1 MKIIDLYNNI
11 KDKIFTIGKKSE
23 PEWCKECQR
32 TKEKAIQEQL
42 EIGHVCSSNK
52 CAYKQEIEN
61 RIKTKTPELI
71 LFSTDKNQILK
82 GESIRVDWNVKFAK
96 KCLLQSKVVNSNDY
110 LLIQP
115 LQSQKIFLEVESYN
129 GTFYH
134 DDIPITVFSP
144 PELTI
149 TISNSEII
157 QGSEVKLSWLAKNSL
172 QVSFVLDNI
181 EHKVNSQGY
190 YVFKPLNDID
200 IDFLVLG
207 HLGSKLKESKSVK
220 VYSPAELLDFSVNSN
235 SFIENDIVVF
245 TYDAANFTKVL
256 LSGPSIN
263 GSIDISDK
271 KQIEISCFIANN
283 HTTKQTYYLEVFDK
297 LNNPLPKKSIDIIV
311 YPQPQIEHFSI
322 SRNKILYGDE
332 IELSWK
338 VRNFNKIVLRTDI
351 SETEV
356 TPLSSSKIKPQNT
369 GKYKLVVESLG
380 GLKNI
385 ESAEQSLEVFFYVE
399 LDFSSDKNHTIQTVP
414 VNLKWNVRHATE
426 VYLEVRENSLSSVFS
441 NRINV
446 TNRNSIKVVPEK
458 TSIYRIIAS
467 NELDKVEEEK
477 QISVFE
483 LPKVDS
489 FKLPHIPMINFNQEV
504 SLNFDNSKRF
514 VKIEKTLEDNKW
526 YYQLFT
532 WQPRDIG
539 NWMLHQFESLNKRI
553 LTLINT
559 VK

>member
-1 MKIIDLYNNI
+1 MKIVDIYKNI

-61 RIKTKTPELI
+61 RIKTKSPELI

-82 GESIRVDWNVKFAK
+82 GDSIRVEWNVKFAK
-96 KCLLQSKVVNSNDY
+96 RCLLQSKVVSNIDY
-110 LLIQP
+110 LIIQP
-115 LQSQKIFLEVESYN
+115 LESQKIFLEVESYN

-134 DDIPITVFSP
+134 DDILITVYSP
-144 PELTI
+144 PELSI
-149 TISNSEII
+149 NISNSEII
-157 QGSEVKLSWLAKNSL
+157 KGSEVRLSWIAKNCL
-172 QVSFVLDNI
+172 HVSFLLDNV
-181 EHKVNSQGY
+181 EHKVNSNGY
-190 YVFKPLNDID
+190 YVFKPLNDVD
-200 IDFLVLG
+200 IGFTVLG
-207 HLGSKLKESKSVK
+207 YLESELKDSKSIK
-220 VYSPAELLDFSVNSN
+220 VFAPVEIIAFSANSD

-245 TYDAANFTKVL
+245 TYEAANFTKAL
-256 LSGPSIN
+256 LTGPSIN

-271 KQIEISCFIANN
+271 KQIEIKCVIANN

-297 LNNPLPKKSIDIIV
+297 LNNPISKQSIDIIV

-332 IELSWK
+332 IEIRWIVKNYS
-338 VRNFNKIVLRTDI
+338 KIILRTYKDEI
-351 SETEV
+351 EV
-356 TPLSSSKIKPQNT
+356 FTMSSYKIKPQHT
-369 GKYKLVVESLG
+369 GEYKLVVESLG
-380 GLKNI
+380 GLMNI
-385 ESAEQSLEVFFYVE
+385 ESTELTLEIFYYVE

-426 VYLEVRENSLSSVFS
+426 VYLEVRENTLNSNYS

-446 TNRNSIKVVPEK
+446 TNLNSIKVLPEK
-458 TSIYRIIAS
+458 TSIYRLIAC

-483 LPKVDS
+483 LPKVDC
-489 FKLPHIPMINFNQEV
+489 FKLPHIPLINFNQEV
-504 SLNFDNSKRF
+504 SLNFDKPKRF
-514 VKIEKTLEDNKW
+514 VKIEKSLEDNNW
-526 YYQLFT
+526 FYQLFT

-539 NWMLHQFESLNKRI
+539 NWMVYQFESINKRI
-553 LTLINT
+553 ITLINT